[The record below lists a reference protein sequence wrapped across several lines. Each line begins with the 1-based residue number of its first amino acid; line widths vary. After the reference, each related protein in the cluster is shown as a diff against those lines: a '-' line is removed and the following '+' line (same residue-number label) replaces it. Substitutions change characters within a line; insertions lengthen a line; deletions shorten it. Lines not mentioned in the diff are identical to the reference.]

1 MKTRDTERRAH
12 RRELAALKSTR
23 PRILLADD
31 QHDQRLALADLLIR
45 CGMAVDLAAGG
56 EAAIGRVLDAE
67 ERGYAYDLALID
79 CNMPHC
85 DGFEATRAIRIAGYP
100 PTVLPIIGILDQP
113 DHREKLLVFSA
124 EMQGALIRPV
134 TLEALVPLLNRWLP
148 HRILAQDDPRP
159 VAS

>member
-1 MKTRDTERRAH
+1 MESRETERRAH
-12 RRELAALKSTR
+12 HHELARLKSTR

-31 QHDQRLALADLLIR
+31 QHNERLAIADLLIR

-79 CNMPHC
+79 CDMPHC
-85 DGFEATRAIRIAGYP
+85 DGFEATRAIRIAGYAP
-100 PTVLPIIGILDQP
+100 SLLPILGILDQP

-124 EMQGALIRPV
+124 EMQGAVIRPV
-134 TLEALVPLLNRWLP
+134 TLETLVPLLNRWLP
-148 HRILAQDDPRP
+148 HRILAQDDPQP
-159 VAS
+159 VAG